1 MNKFLLPPIAES
13 LLTVASQSS
22 IVELVATHLM
32 VETMSRDMV
41 VDIIFIISLLD
52 LETGMVHISFD
63 MQLMMR
69 ATFLVLQALYT
80 SLTIGYSN
88 VSCN

>member
-1 MNKFLLPPIAES
+1 
-13 LLTVASQSS
+13 
-22 IVELVATHLM
+22 
-32 VETMSRDMV
+32 
-41 VDIIFIISLLD
+41 
-52 LETGMVHISFD
+52 

-88 VSCN
+88 VSCNWITWAK